1 MGSLPAAIKRKVYIL
16 GFVTNNMETKR
27 YNEIK
32 KMVRRDLSDMYRLSD
47 EERDDYTRMHRN
59 EIEQMRNKK

>member
-1 MGSLPAAIKRKVYIL
+1 
-16 GFVTNNMETKR
+16 METKR

-32 KMVRRDLSDMYRLSD
+32 KMVRKDLSDMYRLSD
-47 EERDDYTRMHRN
+47 EERDDYTRMQRN

>member
-1 MGSLPAAIKRKVYIL
+1 
-16 GFVTNNMETKR
+16 METKR

-47 EERDDYTRMHRN
+47 EERDDYTRMHCN